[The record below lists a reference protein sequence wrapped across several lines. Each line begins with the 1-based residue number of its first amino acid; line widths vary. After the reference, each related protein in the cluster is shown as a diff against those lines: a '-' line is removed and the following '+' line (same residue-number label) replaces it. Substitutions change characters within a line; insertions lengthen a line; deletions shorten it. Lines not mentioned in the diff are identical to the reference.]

1 MSLLK
6 IPFLVASAIG
16 MHISFTSPSLPPSPQ
31 EKMVPSASESFI
43 QSMGLDCW
51 LPDLLK
57 IIAWA
62 ASSIEVANILAMH
75 MGPSQIPDG
84 VYGASAL
91 QFLRALHTTPIT
103 PAFLVGSLSVT
114 VGGISRRY
122 CMLTLGKFWSFP
134 LSVRKEHRIV
144 TSGPYSIVRHPSYTS
159 YLAQYVGIVI
169 THGSEWSWMRQSG
182 ILQLPYM
189 KVSVAIV
196 FLVFT
201 ACIPIGI
208 NRSSVED
215 KMLQRALGED
225 WENWA
230 KKVKYKLIP
239 GIY

>member
-16 MHISFTSPSLPPSPQ
+16 MHISLTSPSLPPSPQ

-43 QSMGLDCW
+43 QSMSLDRW
-51 LPDLLK
+51 LLDLFK

-75 MGPSQIPDG
+75 MGPSQIPDV

-91 QFLRALHTTPIT
+91 QFLRALHSTPIT
-103 PAFLVGSLSVT
+103 PAFLAGSLSVT
-114 VGGISRRY
+114 VGGIFRRY
-122 CMLTLGKFWSFP
+122 CMSTLGKFWSFP

-159 YLAQYVGIVI
+159 YFLQYVGIVI

-189 KVSVAIV
+189 KASVAIV
-196 FLVFT
+196 FLVLT
-201 ACIPIGI
+201 AGVAASI

-230 KKVKYKLIP
+230 RKVKYKLIP

>member
-16 MHISFTSPSLPPSPQ
+16 VHISFTSPSLPPSPQ
-31 EKMVPSASESFI
+31 EKMVPSASELFL
-43 QSMGLDCW
+43 QGMGLHCW
-51 LPDLLK
+51 LPYLLK
-57 IIAWA
+57 VCFSS
-62 ASSIEVANILAMH
+62 SSIEVANILAMH

-103 PAFLVGSLSVT
+103 PAFIVGSLSVT
-114 VGGISRRY
+114 VGGIFRRY

-159 YLAQYVGIVI
+159 YLPQYVGIVI

-189 KVSVAIV
+189 KVSVAII
-196 FLVFT
+196 FLLLT
-201 ACIPIGI
+201 AGVLFGI

>member
-16 MHISFTSPSLPPSPQ
+16 MHISLTSPSLPPSPQ
-31 EKMVPSASESFI
+31 EKMVPSASESFL
-43 QSMGLDCW
+43 QNMSLDRW
-51 LPDLLK
+51 LRDFFK
-57 IIAWA
+57 VCFSS
-62 ASSIEVANILAMH
+62 SSIEAANILAMH
-75 MGPSQIPDG
+75 MGPSQIPDV

-91 QFLRALHTTPIT
+91 QFLRALHSTPIT
-103 PAFLVGSLSVT
+103 PAFLAGSLSIT
-114 VGGISRRY
+114 VGGIFRRY
-122 CMLTLGKFWSFP
+122 CMSTLGKFWSFP

-159 YLAQYVGIVI
+159 YLLQYVGIVI
-169 THGSEWSWMRQSG
+169 THGSKWSWMRQSG

-189 KVSVAIV
+189 KVSVVIA
-196 FLVFT
+196 LLLFT
-201 ACIPIGI
+201 AAIPFII

-225 WENWA
+225 WEDWA
-230 KKVKYKLIP
+230 KKVRYKLIP